1 MLDLKG
7 FFDETGHPRDPK
19 AKVFGMSGCFA
30 AGKLWNAV
38 EHQWVR
44 ALDTAG
50 IEAFH
55 ASDCET
61 GGGSFIA
68 WPKAKRLAVYK
79 SFAQLVARHKLTHIS
94 CVIDLLA
101 YRRLS
106 GEFHTTVESPYTLAF
121 TACMIAIAREA
132 DKALFPKDE
141 KVSCIIELQ
150 KEYRSVAE
158 GAYYALVN
166 LTPLGQ
172 RLMPL
177 PVFAPKEA
185 FVVFQAA
192 DLVSYE
198 FGKFH
203 LNRVHD
209 PTRPI
214 RKSFVKMMGETRAA
228 SYYYDEVHLRKM
240 VGALRNGMPFEAP
253 SLLHDRSSPG

>member
-30 AGKLWNAV
+30 SEHRWEAV
-38 EHQWVR
+38 ERQWIK
-44 ALDTAG
+44 ALELAG
-50 IEAFH
+50 IDAFH

-61 GGGSFIA
+61 GGGIFLE
-68 WPKAKRLAVYK
+68 WPKPKRLALYK
-79 SFAQLVARHKLTHIS
+79 SFSQLVARHKLTHIS

-101 YRRLS
+101 YRRLAE
-106 GEFHTTVESPYTLAF
+106 GFDATTESPYTLAF
-121 TACMIAIAREA
+121 TACMIATAREA
-132 DKALFPKDE
+132 EKALLPKDE
-141 KVSCIIELQ
+141 KVTCIVELQ
-150 KEYRSVAE
+150 KEYRHPAE
-158 GAYYALVN
+158 GAYYALVH

-172 RLMPL
+172 RLMPT

-185 FVVFQAA
+185 FVLFQAA

-209 PTRPI
+209 PARPV
-214 RKSFVKMMGETRAA
+214 RKSFVKMMGKTRAA
-228 SYYYDEVHLRKM
+228 SHYYDEVHLCKM
-240 VGALRNGMPFEAP
+240 IESLKKWNMQQGSAAGSP
-253 SLLHDRSSPG
+253 SR

>member
-30 AGKLWNAV
+30 SGRLWNAV
-38 EHQWVR
+38 ERQWINGLNRV
-44 ALDTAG
+44 G

-61 GGGSFIA
+61 GGGIFIG
-68 WPKAKRLAVYK
+68 WPKPKRLAVYK

-101 YRRLS
+101 YRRLA
-106 GEFHTTVESPYTLAF
+106 GGFDATAESPYTLAF
-121 TACMIAIAREA
+121 TACMIATAREA

-141 KVSCIIELQ
+141 KVTCIIELQ
-150 KEYRSVAE
+150 KEYRGPAE

-185 FVVFQAA
+185 FVLFQAA

-214 RKSFVKMMGETRAA
+214 RKSFVKMMGQTRAA
-228 SYYYDEVHLRKM
+228 SHYYDEVHLRKM
-240 VGALRNGMPFEAP
+240 IESLKKWNTQQGPVTAP
-253 SLLHDRSSPG
+253 SA